1 MKERSREN
9 FLIGG
14 LLGLIPGIRPQF
26 ALGTFSTVISLL
38 A

>member
-1 MKERSREN
+1 MEEKSREN

-26 ALGTFSTVISLL
+26 AHGAVSTVISFM